1 MAEELHVNST
11 GKVKENKQAQAEL
24 ERLRKEAAAD
34 KAKAGKA
41 AKQKQA
47 TAAAAAKKKQETAKK
62 ATAAASKKSKKM
74 EQELGNLA
82 AVAGGALLTDLAGKG
97 ATKPQRRRALVVLA
111 VAAVAVA
118 AGLLLFR
125 PQIKHLLGL
134 DAAAPTALADLL
146 PDSTMGYNKI
156 DFTNAVLGK
165 ARETAKL
172 VVLEQEVEV
181 DSEISSAL
189 ANLAVFKKTKQ
200 VHSVGTG
207 YYTVDLDGF
216 TADNVAVDLE
226 RRTVAVTIPAA
237 VLDHTAVD
245 PEKTTFEQTEHALLG
260 FGDVKLTQEQQ
271 NELDR
276 SMQKAMDEVLD
287 TTQQYEK
294 ANEIARLKVR
304 QLFQPVVSAVAEEF
318 LVEVETKAA
327 GQ

>member
-1 MAEELHVNST
+1 MADELHVNST
-11 GKVKENKQAQAEL
+11 GKVRENKQAQAEL

-41 AKQKQA
+41 AKQKKTKTA
-47 TAAAAAKKKQETAKK
+47 AAAKKSRETAKKTAAAAAKKSKQVEK
-62 ATAAASKKSKKM
+62 
-74 EQELGNLA
+74 ELGNLA
-82 AVAGGALLTDLAGKG
+82 AVAGGALLTDLAGKSS
-97 ATKPQRRRALVVLA
+97 TKKQRRTALLVLA

-118 AGLLLFR
+118 VGLLFFR
-125 PQIKHLLGL
+125 PQIQRLLGL
-134 DAAAPTALADLL
+134 DVAAPAALADLL
-146 PDSTMGYNKI
+146 PDSTMGYHKI

-172 VVLEQEVEV
+172 VVLEQEAEV
-181 DSEISSAL
+181 DSEISNAL

-226 RRTVAVTIPAA
+226 RRTVTVTIPAA

-245 PEKTTFEQTEHALLG
+245 PEKTTFEETQHALLG

-276 SMQKAMDEVLD
+276 SIQQALQTVLD
-287 TTQQYEK
+287 TPEQYQK
-294 ANEIARLKVR
+294 ADEIARLKVR

-318 LVEVETKAA
+318 LVEVKQAA
-327 GQ
+327 